1 MNPLDSVW
9 PPPPSCFQS
18 GALSRMN
25 DDSPPSMQHFI
36 VNKSEMGKNLNA
48 HKMLWIGDRPLKWI
62 KNNHNDKKSRTGQTD
77 AETGA

>member
-1 MNPLDSVW
+1 
-9 PPPPSCFQS
+9 
-18 GALSRMN
+18 
-25 DDSPPSMQHFI
+25 MQHFI

-62 KNNHNDKKSRTGQTD
+62 KNNHDDKKSRTGQTD